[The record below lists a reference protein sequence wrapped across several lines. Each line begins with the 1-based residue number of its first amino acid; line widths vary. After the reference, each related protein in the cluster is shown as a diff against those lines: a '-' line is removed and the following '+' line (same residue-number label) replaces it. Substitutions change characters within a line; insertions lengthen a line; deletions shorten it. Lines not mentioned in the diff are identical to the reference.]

1 MTEAI
6 SYDEANIMIDAL
18 ELWINEQEELY
29 KSLLPNDPF
38 REDVSHYLYAA
49 QMLHKKLRKMVRS
62 HEKSK

>member
-38 REDVSHYLYAA
+38 REDVSHYLYTA